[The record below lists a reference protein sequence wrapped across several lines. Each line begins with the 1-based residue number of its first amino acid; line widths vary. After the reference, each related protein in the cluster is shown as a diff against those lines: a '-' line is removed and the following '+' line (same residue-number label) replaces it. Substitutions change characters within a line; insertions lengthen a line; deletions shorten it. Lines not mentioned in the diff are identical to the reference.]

1 MILIQRCFD
10 GCGSLTNVRLN
21 NIMINNK
28 IDPLL
33 IQELFMNYSIYGLS
47 THKKIIVIETI
58 VNIYKNKEKIYLINY
73 I

>member
-10 GCGSLTNVRLN
+10 GCGTLTNVRLN
-21 NIMINNK
+21 NTLINNK

-33 IQELFMNYSIYGLS
+33 IQELFLNYSIYGLS

-58 VNIYKNKEKIYLINY
+58 VNIYKNREKFCY